1 MYHETIQGHSR
12 RTVDEY
18 FLDLRNFLRFLKLD
32 KGRVARNTPL
42 DQISIDDVDLDLV
55 RTVTL
60 SDVYSYMN
68 YLSRD
73 RAVHPNSPDVHYGLS
88 APARA
93 RKVAA
98 IRSFYKYLT
107 NKAKLITENPMQ
119 DLDSP
124 HLKKS
129 LPRYLN
135 LEESEGLLDSVD
147 GVNQA
152 RDYCILTL
160 FLNCGLRI
168 SELIGLNVTD
178 VRGNHLRVL
187 GKGNKERMLYLNEA
201 CLSALS
207 DWITER
213 DMLTLVDQ
221 NALFVTLQNRR
232 RISRAAVH
240 KLVKKH
246 LAAAGLDST
255 QYSSHKL
262 RHTAATLMLQNGVDV
277 RTLQEVLGHDH
288 LNTTQIYT
296 HVDNEDLRTAA
307 RANPLGR
314 VKKRGRPPEGQDGT
328 ERTASPLPYPGEN
341 RQRRPVRQPDAVFDQ
356 KQYKMR
362 TRCNE
367 SQFRSHSSYERRG
380 SMKELLAE
388 LFDRYHQDVYT
399 YLYSLCHDVSLAEDL
414 TSEVFVEVVRSI
426 AAFRGRSDIKT
437 WMFSI
442 ARHQWYQHLRR
453 KKRQIPTESLHDL
466 YDSHFTGLQSPD
478 LSGEVE
484 QAVHEL
490 LSSESELTRRVF
502 RMRLEGYS
510 YYEIASEA
518 GISESSARVVF
529 FRVKTKLKQYLEK
542 EGLRH
547 DPDHL

>member
-1 MYHETIQGHSR
+1 MDYRTDAPPILRDFLVYHETIQGHSR

-119 DLDSP
+119 DLD
-124 HLKKS
+124 
-129 LPRYLN
+129 LN

-178 VRGNHLRVL
+178 VRGNQLRVL

-328 ERTASPLPYPGEN
+328 E
-341 RQRRPVRQPDAVFDQ
+341 
-356 KQYKMR
+356 
-362 TRCNE
+362 
-367 SQFRSHSSYERRG
+367 
-380 SMKELLAE
+380 
-388 LFDRYHQDVYT
+388 
-399 YLYSLCHDVSLAEDL
+399 
-414 TSEVFVEVVRSI
+414 
-426 AAFRGRSDIKT
+426 
-437 WMFSI
+437 
-442 ARHQWYQHLRR
+442 
-453 KKRQIPTESLHDL
+453 
-466 YDSHFTGLQSPD
+466 
-478 LSGEVE
+478 
-484 QAVHEL
+484 
-490 LSSESELTRRVF
+490 
-502 RMRLEGYS
+502 
-510 YYEIASEA
+510 
-518 GISESSARVVF
+518 
-529 FRVKTKLKQYLEK
+529 
-542 EGLRH
+542 
-547 DPDHL
+547 

>member
-1 MYHETIQGHSR
+1 
-12 RTVDEY
+12 
-18 FLDLRNFLRFLKLD
+18 
-32 KGRVARNTPL
+32 
-42 DQISIDDVDLDLV
+42 
-55 RTVTL
+55 
-60 SDVYSYMN
+60 
-68 YLSRD
+68 
-73 RAVHPNSPDVHYGLS
+73 
-88 APARA
+88 
-93 RKVAA
+93 
-98 IRSFYKYLT
+98 
-107 NKAKLITENPMQ
+107 
-119 DLDSP
+119 
-124 HLKKS
+124 
-129 LPRYLN
+129 
-135 LEESEGLLDSVD
+135 
-147 GVNQA
+147 
-152 RDYCILTL
+152 
-160 FLNCGLRI
+160 
-168 SELIGLNVTD
+168 
-178 VRGNHLRVL
+178 
-187 GKGNKERMLYLNEA
+187 
-201 CLSALS
+201 
-207 DWITER
+207 
-213 DMLTLVDQ
+213 
-221 NALFVTLQNRR
+221 
-232 RISRAAVH
+232 
-240 KLVKKH
+240 
-246 LAAAGLDST
+246 
-255 QYSSHKL
+255 
-262 RHTAATLMLQNGVDV
+262 
-277 RTLQEVLGHDH
+277 
-288 LNTTQIYT
+288 
-296 HVDNEDLRTAA
+296 
-307 RANPLGR
+307 
-314 VKKRGRPPEGQDGT
+314 
-328 ERTASPLPYPGEN
+328 
-341 RQRRPVRQPDAVFDQ
+341 VFDQ